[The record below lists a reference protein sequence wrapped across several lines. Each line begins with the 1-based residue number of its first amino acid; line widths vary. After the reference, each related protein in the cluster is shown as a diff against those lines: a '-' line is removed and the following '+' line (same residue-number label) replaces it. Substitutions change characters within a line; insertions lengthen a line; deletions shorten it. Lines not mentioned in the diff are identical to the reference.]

1 MGEQKKFNIQ
11 SIPQWIALLVTL
23 MGGVSGYARL
33 SQRVETLES
42 TVAQGQSTAQK
53 LAETDRT
60 FRETTISTLSRI
72 EANVNLLIQ
81 ERKHEQPR
89 Q

>member
-23 MGGVSGYARL
+23 MGGVSGYAQLR
-33 SQRVETLES
+33 QRVDALEL
-42 TVAQGQSTAQK
+42 TVAQSQTSAAK
-53 LAETDRT
+53 LAESDRT

-89 Q
+89 